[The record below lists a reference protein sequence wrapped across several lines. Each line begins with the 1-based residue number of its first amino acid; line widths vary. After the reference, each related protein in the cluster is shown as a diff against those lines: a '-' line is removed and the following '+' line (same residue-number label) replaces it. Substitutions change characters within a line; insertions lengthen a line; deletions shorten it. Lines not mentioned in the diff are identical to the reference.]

1 MWALQILFIL
11 VCMILAFFILIQP
24 AKGDGIAGA
33 FGMGGSESFFGTKAG
48 QHMNRLTIF
57 LSIGVLVLALVINL
71 MAKGSAGKG
80 DESNAP
86 DKTPSHNTPSPK

>member
-11 VCMILAFFILIQP
+11 VCLVLSFFILIQP
-24 AKGDGIAGA
+24 AKGEGIAGA

-71 MAKGSAGKG
+71 LARGGSDAAG
-80 DESNAP
+80 ESSAP
-86 DKTPSHNTPSPK
+86 EKPASVPEPPK

>member
-1 MWALQILFIL
+1 MWALQIPFIL
-11 VCMILAFFILIQP
+11 VCVILSFFILIQP

-71 MAKGSAGKG
+71 LARKGGG
-80 DESNAP
+80 DTGDSNAP
-86 DKTPSHNTPSPK
+86 EKPAAPAAPPK